1 MQFSADMADQ
11 LFQNRAVMF
20 DPEKGWRLNTH
31 NRYPDDTAIPRSPF
45 YIDLRAP
52 LRSAPL
58 FRKRMTWYMETL
70 LRKSDI
76 SFDCISDAPQAVTPL
91 VVALSNMICIPMISP
106 RLNAKSYGLENEIDG
121 FWRAGQSVAIIDD
134 LRTSGRTLKDI
145 IALYRRN
152 GLTVSACFTAIDR
165 SAEEGSF
172 IGDVPYFAGFEW
184 SELLGFYR
192 DRRVITPELYDRCI
206 RYPAELKQYM
216 DMHHPSAV

>member
-1 MQFSADMADQ
+1 MVFNKETASQ
-11 LFQNRAVMF
+11 LIQNRAIMF
-20 DPEKGWRLNTH
+20 DPKKGWRLNTH

-58 FRKRMTWYMETL
+58 FRKWMMRYMEML
-70 LRKSDI
+70 IRKSGV
-76 SFDCISDAPQAVTPL
+76 SFDCMSDAPQAVTPL
-91 VVALSNMICIPMISP
+91 VVMLSDMICIPMISP

-121 FWRAGQSVAIIDD
+121 FWQAGQSVAIIDD

-152 GLTVSACFTAIDR
+152 GLMVSACFTVIDR
-165 SAEEGSF
+165 SAEEGSS
-172 IGDVPYFAGFEW
+172 IDGVPYFAGFEW

-192 DRRVITPELYDRCI
+192 DRRVITPELHDRCV